1 MYNLPDQNEKG
12 NENLENSNKTVI
24 LGTTGCGKTRLCF
37 EALSQNYGLYLV
49 ASPYSVG
56 SVDFPKKQ
64 KALRSGQ
71 SRPFFSVVVRC
82 LSNLSNSF
90 AGAFVCITGSGLSLL
105 RAKDKISGGITKKNM
120 LYVSSSSKKSRTH
133 FGLSR
138 YLPTR
143 STALRAIKWL
153 KGRYRWSWTWIH
165 FLIKSENFDPEK
177 QLKELITKLQ
187 PVLIVYQEIFT
198 RGRPITFTSTV
209 EMDIMNLGFA
219 HIKNIQQFS
228 SIIDEPLVI

>member
-71 SRPFFSVVVRC
+71 
-82 LSNLSNSF
+82 
-90 AGAFVCITGSGLSLL
+90 
-105 RAKDKISGGITKKNM
+105 
-120 LYVSSSSKKSRTH
+120 
-133 FGLSR
+133 
-138 YLPTR
+138 
-143 STALRAIKWL
+143 
-153 KGRYRWSWTWIH
+153 
-165 FLIKSENFDPEK
+165 
-177 QLKELITKLQ
+177 
-187 PVLIVYQEIFT
+187 
-198 RGRPITFTSTV
+198 
-209 EMDIMNLGFA
+209 
-219 HIKNIQQFS
+219 
-228 SIIDEPLVI
+228 